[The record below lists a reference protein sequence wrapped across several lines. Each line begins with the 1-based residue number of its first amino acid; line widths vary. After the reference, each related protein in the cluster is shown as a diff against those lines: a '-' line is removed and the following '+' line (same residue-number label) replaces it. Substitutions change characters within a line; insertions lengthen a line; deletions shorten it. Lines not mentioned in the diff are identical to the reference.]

1 MARPGYPSY
10 GPSTGEYPLDD
21 PSARF
26 AGMFNRLRRG
36 VKESPAGASAAQAAR
51 GVCCSPWY
59 VRDIKYR
66 CCLCWFASLA
76 R

>member
-36 VKESPAGASAAQAAR
+36 VKESPAGI
-51 GVCCSPWY
+51 CSPS
-59 VRDIKYR
+59 
-66 CCLCWFASLA
+66 C
-76 R
+76 